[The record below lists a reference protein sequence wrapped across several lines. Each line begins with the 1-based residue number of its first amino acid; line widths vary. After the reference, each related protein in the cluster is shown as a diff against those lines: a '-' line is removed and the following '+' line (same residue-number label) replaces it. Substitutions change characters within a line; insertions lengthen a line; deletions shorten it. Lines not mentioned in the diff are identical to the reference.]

1 LQPVARV
8 LICEPVEETRI
19 LIECLVRREGHEI
32 VSGDDSLRDVD
43 VVFYEPLSRAGL
55 ALARRAQRQQ
65 PGVRLVAISATPP
78 RQADPV
84 MRPFASL
91 IQPFS
96 RRDFRRVLE
105 AALGAAPQPA

>member
-1 LQPVARV
+1 MARV

-32 VSGDDSLRDVD
+32 VGGDDSLRDLD

-78 RQADPV
+78 RTEPSP
-84 MRPFASL
+84 RPFASL
-91 IQPFS
+91 VQPFS
-96 RRDFRRVLE
+96 RRDVRRVLE
-105 AALGAAPQPA
+105 AALIGAPQPA